1 MFLQNHFRT
10 FLKVA
15 REDNG
20 KKESNRMPVFKLVL
34 QVNQFFQAY
43 LSMEIAHLFFLPFW
57 ESISR
62 HFVLRRGHGNLIRE
76 FVASTQA

>member
-43 LSMEIAHLFFLPFW
+43 LSMEIAHLFFLPF
-57 ESISR
+57 
-62 HFVLRRGHGNLIRE
+62 
-76 FVASTQA
+76 